1 MLRLSKL
8 TDYATVLLTYM
19 AKTNDQ
25 LHTAMELSEVTA
37 IHLPT
42 VSKVLKVLSKEGLV
56 YAVRGSKG
64 GYQLA
69 QAPECITVARVISAL
84 EGPVAITQCSSATHH
99 CEQAL
104 ACEIK
109 GNWGVINRA
118 IVDVLESITLADMMV
133 PQQYS
138 SKEIQVSMQGLNR

>member
-1 MLRLSKL
+1 M
-8 TDYATVLLTYM
+8 
-19 AKTNDQ
+19 
-25 LHTAMELSEVTA
+25 
-37 IHLPT
+37 
-42 VSKVLKVLSKEGLV
+42 LSKEGLV
-56 YAVRGSKG
+56 YAIRGSKG

-69 QAPECITVARVISAL
+69 QAPESITVARVISAL
-84 EGPVAITQCSSATHH
+84 EGPVAITQCSSQTHH

-133 PQQYS
+133 SQRHSP
-138 SKEIQVSMQGLNR
+138 KEIQVSMQGLNC

>member
-8 TDYATVLLTYM
+8 TDYATVLLTHM
-19 AKTNDQ
+19 AKTNGQ
-25 LHTAMELSEVTA
+25 LHTAMELSEVTT

-42 VSKVLKVLSKEGLV
+42 VSKVLKVLSKEGLL
-56 YAVRGSKG
+56 YATRGSKG
-64 GYQLA
+64 GYRLA
-69 QAPECITVARVISAL
+69 QAPERITVASVVGAL
-84 EGPVAITQCSSATHH
+84 EGPVAITQCSLQTHH

-118 IVDVLESITLADMMV
+118 IVDVLESITLADLMI
-133 PQQYS
+133 PKKQN
-138 SKEIQVSMQGLNR
+138 SKEIQISVQGLNR

>member
-19 AKTNDQ
+19 AKTNGQ

-56 YAVRGSKG
+56 YAIRGSKG

-69 QAPECITVARVISAL
+69 QAPESITVARVIGAL
-84 EGPVAITQCSSATHH
+84 EGPVAITQCSSPTHH

-133 PQQYS
+133 PQTHS
-138 SKEIQVSMQGLNR
+138 PKEIQVSMQGLNR